1 MEHPAKPPRSDFRTA
16 FKFSV
21 ILNLGFV
28 AVEAVA
34 GLLAGS
40 LALLSDAGHNLGDVF
55 GLLLAW
61 GAHSLTKRSSTERR
75 TYGWRKVSILA
86 ALINS
91 IVLLMI
97 AGGIGWEAVRRLA
110 HPTPVGGRS
119 IIGVA
124 AVGIVVNGAAAL
136 LFLPGRKKDLNIR
149 GAFLHL
155 TSDAALSGLVVIAG
169 VGIVATGWTWLD
181 PAMGLLIVA
190 VILVS
195 TWSLLRDSFNLAV
208 DAVPKHIDPAEVRE
222 YLGKLPGV
230 ASVHDLH
237 IWAMSTSDVALTAH
251 LIRNRDFDNRSQAG
265 VQKEVQK
272 RFGITH
278 VTIQWERAD
287 EPCECRAT
295 CEPGP

>member
-1 MEHPAKPPRSDFRTA
+1 MGHENDHQRSDYRAA
-16 FKFSV
+16 FPISV

-28 AVEAVA
+28 AVEIVA
-34 GLLAGS
+34 GLVAGS

-91 IVLLMI
+91 IALLMI
-97 AGGIGWEAVRRLA
+97 AGGIGWEAIRRLA
-110 HPTPVGGRS
+110 HPAPVGGRS

-136 LFLPGRKKDLNIR
+136 LFLSGRKKDLNIR

-155 TSDAALSGLVVIAG
+155 ISDAALSGLVVVAG
-169 VGIVATGWTWLD
+169 VGIVVTGRAWLD
-181 PAMGLLIVA
+181 PAASLLIVV
-190 VILVS
+190 VIFIG

-208 DAVPKHIDPAEVRE
+208 DAVPRHIDPAEVRE

-230 ASVHDLH
+230 VSIHDLH
-237 IWAMSTSDVALTAH
+237 IWAMSTTDIALTAH
-251 LIRNRDFDNRSQAG
+251 LMRDRDFDNDSIAG
-265 VQKEVQK
+265 VQKEVQR

-278 VTIQWERAD
+278 VTLQWERAD
-287 EPCECRAT
+287 EPCACPAT